1 MASADRQAMSRQIVM
16 ERAASARLPARFAE
30 QREAVSYG
38 DAPLLIYWEATQ
50 SCELACIHCRA
61 AAIAR
66 RDPHE
71 LTSEEARSLLHQI
84 VNFGRRSRP
93 HLVVTGGDPLRRPDL
108 FELIAYGRSLG
119 LSISATP
126 AGTAALTPQ
135 VIDQFQ
141 QAGVASLALSLD
153 GSTPQL
159 HDAFRGVSGSFDW
172 TLAGARAIIAQG
184 IPLQI
189 NTMVSAQTL
198 ADIPQ
203 IRQVIQDLGITRWA
217 LFFLIATGRG
227 SALEQVSP
235 AESERLLNWLWEVNQ
250 ARETAFAIKT
260 TEAHHYRRIAL
271 QRMQGRMSEQEILRT
286 PTGRGFGIRDGS
298 GIVFVSHR
306 GEVYPSGFLPLSAG
320 NVRSQSLVELYRH
333 SPLFRTLRDAEQ
345 LSGKCGECSF
355 RIICGGSR
363 ARAYAATGDPM
374 ASDPLCL
381 YQPRDT
387 R

>member
-1 MASADRQAMSRQIVM
+1 MSWRIVLDRTVST
-16 ERAASARLPARFAE
+16 RLPARFAE
-30 QREAVSYG
+30 QREAFSYD

-71 LTSEEARSLLHQI
+71 LTSTEARALLRQI
-84 VNFGRRSRP
+84 VDFGGRSLP
-93 HLVVTGGDPLRRPDL
+93 HLVITGGDPLRRPDL

-119 LSISATP
+119 ISISATP

-135 VIDQFQ
+135 VIDQFK

-153 GSTPQL
+153 GSTPRL

-172 TLAGARAIIAQG
+172 TLAGAREIIAQG

-189 NTMVSAQTL
+189 NTMVTTQTM

-227 SALEQVSP
+227 STIEQVSP
-235 AESERLLNWLWEVNQ
+235 AESERLLNWLWEVNR
-250 ARETAFAIKT
+250 ASETSFAIKT

-271 QRMQGRMSEQEILRT
+271 QRMQGRMPEQEILKT
-286 PTGRGFGIRDGS
+286 PTGRGFGIRDGN

-306 GEVYPSGFLPLSAG
+306 GEVYPSGFMPLGAG
-320 NVRSQSLVELYRH
+320 NVRSQNLVELYRH

-345 LSGKCGECSF
+345 LSGKCGDCSF

-363 ARAYAATGDPM
+363 ARAFAATGDPM

-381 YQPRDT
+381 YQPR
-387 R
+387 